1 MKTSKIVIKNL
12 FGIRETTLDGK
23 SVEISG
29 PKGAGK
35 TSVLDAIRFALTN
48 RSERDCIVHQGAD
61 EGEIIIETTTG
72 LSIDRK
78 ALPAKSAGTV
88 KVRDGSLLQTR
99 PAEFLSQ
106 IFTPLQL
113 NPVEFT
119 QLSRQ
124 EKNRVILSLIEFDWD
139 VNWIREQFGEIPQG
153 VDYSKH
159 ILEVLNDIQAE
170 NGVYFQSRQ
179 NINRDIRNKQAFIS
193 DIAKDIPSGYD
204 YDRWNQYPIG
214 ERYRELERLREKNS
228 VIERAK
234 AFRANF
240 TSKLRGLE
248 GSRDVEIGAID
259 RDIAAERAALTGS
272 IERMKAELQATEEKL
287 AQLSRRRQDR
297 VDIATANFEAAKAK
311 LEKDVGVAE
320 QYADQEPVDTTALAA
335 EVTNAEEMRK
345 HLNEYQR
352 MVAMQAEV
360 QDLTDQSAE
369 LTRKIELARELP
381 ATILAE
387 AHIPVEGL
395 TVENG
400 IPLINGLPISNL
412 SDGELLELCVDISVC
427 KPGQLEIILID
438 GAERLDK
445 ESRERLY
452 AKCKAKLFGDA
463 KASTLVGKQIQLY
476 VDHNVRDPQD
486 GGMTD
491 GIRIRPYKPRVQK
504 QEPVPPC
511 TDCGNPIEAAMG
523 KNAHWLAAYTTKNY
537 GVPLCAACAQKR
549 KEAAAAAEMQQETE
563 NAAEVQQDSSPENFT
578 VDPDT
583 GEVL

>member
-214 ERYRELERLREKNS
+214 DRYRELERLREKNS

-287 AQLSRRRQDR
+287 AQLSRRQDR

-345 HLNEYQR
+345 HLNEYYSYFKPQFEAFGIKCD
-352 MVAMQAEV
+352 MLNWTNTYGKPDHTNHAKALAMLQAGYYLIALMNKGLWTSSGHFV
-360 QDLTDQSAE
+360 VVWWADNKIHINDPAS
-369 LTRKIELARELP
+369 TRKVRTEGDPGTFRSQVKYYWWVDARAYNQQKEAEEDVTHEEWMQHWYELRKSLQDNDSSAYSEEARKWAQE
-381 ATILAE
+381 
-387 AHIPVEGL
+387 VG
-395 TVENG
+395 
-400 IPLINGLPISNL
+400 LINGTEI
-412 SDGELLELCVDISVC
+412 DGEPNCMWEDVLTREQFATVLYRFA
-427 KPGQLEIILID
+427 KII
-438 GAERLDK
+438 
-445 ESRERLY
+445 
-452 AKCKAKLFGDA
+452 
-463 KASTLVGKQIQLY
+463 GK
-476 VDHNVRDPQD
+476 V
-486 GGMTD
+486 
-491 GIRIRPYKPRVQK
+491 
-504 QEPVPPC
+504 
-511 TDCGNPIEAAMG
+511 
-523 KNAHWLAAYTTKNY
+523 
-537 GVPLCAACAQKR
+537 
-549 KEAAAAAEMQQETE
+549 
-563 NAAEVQQDSSPENFT
+563 
-578 VDPDT
+578 
-583 GEVL
+583 

>member
-35 TSVLDAIRFALTN
+35 TSILDAIRLALTN

-61 EGEIIIETTTG
+61 DGEIIIETNTG

-78 ALPAKSAGTV
+78 AFVGKPSTV

-99 PAEFLSQ
+99 PAEFLSK

-113 NPVEFT
+113 DPVEFT

-153 VDYSKH
+153 VNYSKH

-179 NINRDIRNKQAFIS
+179 NLNRDIRNKQAFIS

-204 YDRWNQYPIG
+204 YDRWNNYPVG
-214 ERYRELERLREKNS
+214 EKYRELEKLKEKNS
-228 VIERAK
+228 RIERAK
-234 AFRANF
+234 AFKSGYDDKA
-240 TSKLRGLE
+240 RGIR
-248 GSRDVEIGAID
+248 GKRDLDAAAID
-259 RDIAAERAALTGS
+259 REISAEREMLTGT
-272 IERMKAELQATEEKL
+272 IERLKAEIQA
-287 AQLSRRRQDR
+287 AQDKIAGLEQRKDDR
-297 VDIATANFEAAKAK
+297 MAVVSAEYDSAMAK
-311 LEKDVGVAE
+311 LEKDTGIAD
-320 QYADQEPVDTTALAA
+320 QYASMDPVETEVLSAEIDQA
-335 EVTNAEEMRK
+335 EAMRK

-352 MVAMQAEV
+352 MVAMQGDVEELSA
-360 QDLTDQSAE
+360 QSEE

-381 ATILAE
+381 AQILAE
-387 AHIPVEGL
+387 AKLPIEGL

-400 IPLINGLPISNL
+400 IPLIHGLPISNL

-427 KPGQLEIILID
+427 KPGQLEIILVD

-445 ESRERLY
+445 ESRDRLY
-452 AKCKAKLFGDA
+452 AKCKEKGL
-463 KASTLVGKQIQLY
+463 QLIATR
-476 VDHNVRDPQD
+476 V
-486 GGMTD
+486 TD
-491 GIRIRPYKPRVQK
+491 SDELEV
-504 QEPVPPC
+504 
-511 TDCGNPIEAAMG
+511 
-523 KNAHWLAAYTTKNY
+523 
-537 GVPLCAACAQKR
+537 
-549 KEAAAAAEMQQETE
+549 TE
-563 NAAEVQQDSSPENFT
+563 
-578 VDPDT
+578 
-583 GEVL
+583 L